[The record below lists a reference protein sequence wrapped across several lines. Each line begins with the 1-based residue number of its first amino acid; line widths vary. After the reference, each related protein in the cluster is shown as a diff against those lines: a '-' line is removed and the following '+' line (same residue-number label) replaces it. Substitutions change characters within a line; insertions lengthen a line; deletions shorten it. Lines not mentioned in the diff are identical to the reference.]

1 MEMWEDAIRRGLELL
16 RSPEHA
22 WEDRSRV
29 SRLSPVILTHPSN
42 FNYFLTSW
50 PVQEQLRANFSAFR
64 GIVPTGHEA

>member
-1 MEMWEDAIRRGLELL
+1 MEMREDAIRRGLELL

-42 FNYFLTSW
+42 FNYFPYYFAIDFHRYGRNWRRILQMTND
-50 PVQEQLRANFSAFR
+50 QK
-64 GIVPTGHEA
+64 